1 MTDNKPG
8 NLKTYITYS
17 ERFASIILL
26 FLLLIACNKKP
37 DQIGLNLQPASVEL
51 SVIFDSEAG
60 LLSHSLR
67 EDSVRTDG
75 NAIKTAMLGSM
86 LDPVFGKTTAEIFSQ
101 FRLSENGHSFGTGAI
116 LDSLILSLAY
126 TGLYG
131 DSLSSQTIRVY
142 ELNESMNADTTYFSN
157 QSLEH
162 LDDELALVT
171 FVPAPGDSV
180 IVDGEKAAPQLRI
193 RLSDVFAQTLLDPT
207 NASAYDDNES
217 FLEFMKGLHIS
228 AEPVQ
233 ADGSIM
239 LFDMFAS
246 YSKMTI
252 FYHSA
257 DLEDTLSFDFL
268 SNENCARFTSFN
280 HDDYQHA
287 SSEFQAQV
295 LNGDTAL
302 GADHFYLQGMGGVK
316 AQIRLPDIQEFFKDG
331 PVAINEAKLIFHI
344 YDDGVELAAPPEL
357 ALAIIDEEGNFLPLP
372 DATEGSSY
380 YGGSLNDAKDQ
391 YYFRISRHVQQVLT
405 GVSPNYPLALLIS
418 GASFRAN
425 RLILHGPDSIINSE
439 LRMKLNIIYT
449 KVN

>member
-1 MTDNKPG
+1 MTDNKSG

-17 ERFASIILL
+17 ERFASIILIS
-26 FLLLIACNKKP
+26 LLLIACNKKP

-51 SVIFDSEAG
+51 SVIFDNGTG
-60 LLSHSLR
+60 LLSHAFR

-101 FRLSENGHSFGTGAI
+101 FRLSENGHSFGTDAI

-126 TGLYG
+126 SGFYG
-131 DSLSSQTIRVY
+131 DSLSSQSIRIY
-142 ELNESMNADTTYFSN
+142 ELEQEMDPDSSYFSN
-157 QSLEH
+157 QSVSDLGV
-162 LDDELALVT
+162 ELASVT

-180 IVDGEKAAPQLRI
+180 IIDGKKAPPQLRI
-193 RLSDVFAQTLLDPT
+193 SLSDVFAQTLLD
-207 NASAYDDNES
+207 ADESVYADNES
-217 FLEFMKGLHIS
+217 FLEFMKGLHIAS
-228 AEPVQ
+228 EPVQ

-268 SNENCARFTSFN
+268 SNDNCARFTAFD
-280 HDDYQHA
+280 HYDYQDA
-287 SSEFQAQV
+287 SAEFQAQV

-316 AQIRLPDIQEFFKDG
+316 AQIRLPDIQEFFNDG

-357 ALAIIDEEGNFLPLP
+357 ALAIIDEEGDYLPLP

-380 YGGSLNDAKDQ
+380 YGGYLNDAKDQ

-405 GVSPNYPLALLIS
+405 GVSPNYPLALLVS

-425 RLILHGPDSIINSE
+425 RLILHGPDSTINAE